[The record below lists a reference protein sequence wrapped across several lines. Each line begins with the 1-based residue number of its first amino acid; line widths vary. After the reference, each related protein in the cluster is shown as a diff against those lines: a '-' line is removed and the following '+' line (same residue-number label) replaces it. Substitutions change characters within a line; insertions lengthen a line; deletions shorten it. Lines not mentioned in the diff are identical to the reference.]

1 MDPLRFHT
9 LEDTPKEVII
19 DTFFKQY
26 KRQID
31 SSEHEFQM
39 TPQTK
44 NALQNDLQN
53 LAKKLRTKSSITQ
66 TAKELALTFVNQF
79 QEIVLSKGS
88 KGSKGNKNSKAD
100 IIFYPEG
107 VSDIEDYIILESVSE
122 AGDEENVFTL
132 ESISEIQGGD
142 DHIAKALLEVNRLEQ
157 EQAHR
162 RNALIQQDMKQ
173 KKKVS
178 LPSPF
183 VSTSKSDNTQLPS
196 APVGSMYIVH
206 VVPITKSKNKY
217 VDAFNVAEQMKKN
230 LFRLYKRV
238 SSSDWTRVVKND
250 VTWQEVLELLPKPLE
265 ATLKRQS
272 DSKKND
278 QGDAF
283 FMYTSLWYATFDE
296 AYDAIKTVFGVD
308 TTLVTVALLYDG
320 KFWVSSKKSKGNVV
334 VVKRTRFR
342 TQYSFSPVFFVQ
354 QTCKG
359 SQWMIS
365 WKTLSLFNIEL
376 IAP

>member
-1 MDPLRFHT
+1 M
-9 LEDTPKEVII
+9 
-19 DTFFKQY
+19 
-26 KRQID
+26 
-31 SSEHEFQM
+31 
-39 TPQTK
+39 
-44 NALQNDLQN
+44 
-53 LAKKLRTKSSITQ
+53 
-66 TAKELALTFVNQF
+66 
-79 QEIVLSKGS
+79 
-88 KGSKGNKNSKAD
+88 KA
-100 IIFYPEG
+100 I
-107 VSDIEDYIILESVSE
+107 
-122 AGDEENVFTL
+122 
-132 ESISEIQGGD
+132 
-142 DHIAKALLEVNRLEQ
+142 EVNRLEQ

-183 VSTSKSDNTQLPS
+183 ASTSKSDNTQLPS

-272 DSKKND
+272 DAEKNSKKND

-296 AYDAIKTVFGVD
+296 AYDAIKNVFGVD
-308 TTLVTVALLYDG
+308 MTLVTVALLYDG
-320 KFWVSSKKSKGNVV
+320 KFWVSSKKSKGNIV

-342 TQYSFSPVFFVQ
+342 TQYSFFFVFFVQ